1 MIISKSEK
9 PSRIF
14 NLHLSQRFTS
24 CIFILDDFIDR
35 VHSLFDLSFSFFIFL
50 RRVFFTY
57 LSALHFLFLFL
68 LLRIFICVHFF
79 IFFEAF
85 AHFSDSSFF
94 ILSKFFLALLSKL
107 SPLLSA
113 ILPEKSIDNIWEVRS
128 DGRSD
133 EFIFNSNFNKLPLM
147 ISLFIIGKPVL
158 QILSTQTPLWSVGV
172 TLLESDIFDIFEED
186 GPGRGKGV
194 VVFIDNNYIFADC
207 YLFVLVQNI
216 GHNVNEV

>member
-1 MIISKSEK
+1 MFSKNEK
-9 PSRIF
+9 PSSIF
-14 NLHLSQRFTS
+14 NFHLSQRFTS
-24 CIFILDDFIDR
+24 RIFILDDFIDR
-35 VHSLFDLSFSFFIFL
+35 VHNLFDLSFSFFIFL

-57 LSALHFLFLFL
+57 LSALHFLLLL
-68 LLRIFICVHFF
+68 LLRIFISIHFF

-94 ILSKFFLALLSKL
+94 ILSKFFLTLLSKL

-147 ISLFIIGKPVL
+147 ISLFIIGKPIL
-158 QILSTQTPLWSVGV
+158 QVLSTQTPLWSVGV
-172 TLLESDIFDIFEED
+172 TLFKGDIFYIFEED
-186 GPGRGKGV
+186 GSGSGNRI

>member
-1 MIISKSEK
+1 MFSKSGK
-9 PSRIF
+9 PSGVF

-24 CIFILDDFIDR
+24 CIFILNNFIDR

-50 RRVFFTY
+50 CRVFFTY

-68 LLRIFICVHFF
+68 LRIFISVHFF
-79 IFFEAF
+79 IFFESF
-85 AHFSDSSFF
+85 THFSDSSFF
-94 ILSKFFLALLSKL
+94 ILSKFFLTLLSKY
-107 SPLLSA
+107 SPLFSA

-147 ISLFIIGKPVL
+147 ISLFIIGKPIL
-158 QILSTQTPLWSVGV
+158 QVLSTQTPLWSVGV
-172 TLLESDIFDIFEED
+172 TLFKGDIFYIFEED
-186 GPGRGKGV
+186 GSGRGKGV